1 MTRRKFL
8 RLAGKIL
15 LALNLPLAWLGERA
29 SAATSSIRYLR
40 QIITADS
47 ATSRTIMWESTTPLK
62 NLAIELMPNSD
73 SPVGHSTTSDKA
85 TSGAPS
91 ATARPASEKIIVP
104 ATSKSLTLDGTT
116 NYYYTA
122 TLTGLAPGSTYR
134 YRVVETAAAGEQAD
148 ALTARSSSYTL
159 STASAYTPAFSALIF
174 ADTQCG
180 TSYDLWRENLAI
192 ATRRHPTAEFMT
204 IVGDLTD
211 NGEDSWHWESFWQ
224 AMTDTLAHL
233 PLAPVM
239 GNHECYGLDWKF
251 TLPQRYIASFALPAN
266 DSEKYQ
272 GYYYSYDYGAVHF
285 VVLNT
290 QMLELAE
297 WHADLLAAQLEWL
310 RADVAASSRPWQ
322 VVLMHKDILAYD
334 EWQHGTQTTG
344 GISDV
349 GRAFMDIFAELNID
363 LVLTGHMHTYRKR
376 ELGPLYIMSG
386 PSGNET
392 YTVPADPLDKKSI
405 RQPTPP
411 NYILLTATNQ
421 ELTITDY
428 TFTGELIDRT
438 VLTK

>member
-29 SAATSSIRYLR
+29 SAATGSIRYLR
-40 QIITADS
+40 QIITAD
-47 ATSRTIMWESTTPLK
+47 ATTSRTIMWESTTPLK
-62 NLAIELMPNSD
+62 NLAVELTPNSD
-73 SPVGHSTTSDKA
+73 SPVGHGTTSGKVA
-85 TSGAPS
+85 SAAQS
-91 ATARPASEKIIVP
+91 ATASAASEKIIVP
-104 ATSKSLTLDGTT
+104 ATCKSLTLDGTT

-134 YRVVETAAAGEQAD
+134 YRVVETTAAGARAD
-148 ALTARSSSYTL
+148 AQAACSSSYTL
-159 STASAYTPAFSALIF
+159 STAGVDSPAFSALIF

-180 TSYDLWRENLAI
+180 NSYDLWRDNLAV
-192 ATRRHPTAEFMT
+192 ATRRHPSAEFMA

-224 AMTDTLAHL
+224 AMADAPARL

-251 TLPQRYIASFALPAN
+251 TLPQRYLASFTLPDNAS
-266 DSEKYQ
+266 DKFR

-297 WHADLLAAQLEWL
+297 WHDGFLAAQLEWL
-310 RADVAASSRPWQ
+310 RVDLAASDRSWQ
-322 VVLMHKDILAYD
+322 VVMMHKDILAYD
-334 EWQHGTQTTG
+334 EWQAGSQSTG

-349 GRAFMDIFAELNID
+349 GRVFMDVFAELGID

-386 PSGNET
+386 PSGNES

-411 NYILLTATNQ
+411 NYILLTATNR

-428 TFTGELIDRT
+428 TFSGELIDRNI
-438 VLTK
+438 LTK